1 MTSHLPT
8 SGLRRRRILANVAL
22 SCGIVGCCALIA
34 FPPTRFAFYPAC
46 PIQEYFGILCP
57 GCGATHALAFLLRGH
72 FVDALRFNALII
84 LLLPFAI
91 CVAIRTYM
99 RAVSAGDFRLPRVP
113 VPAIAVAASAAAG
126 FTVFRNLSF

>member
-84 LLLPFAI
+84 LLLPLAL